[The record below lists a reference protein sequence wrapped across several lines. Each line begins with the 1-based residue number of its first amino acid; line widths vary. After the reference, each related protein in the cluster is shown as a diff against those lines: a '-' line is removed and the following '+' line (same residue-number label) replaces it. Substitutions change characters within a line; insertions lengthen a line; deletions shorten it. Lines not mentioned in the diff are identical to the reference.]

1 MNIITPKQAGISPQN
16 IIDFIE
22 KIEDAD
28 LSTHNI
34 ILAKGENIFFEHYWK
49 PFNKDF
55 LHRQYSVSKSIVSLA
70 VGFCEQDGLLSL
82 DDKISKYFKKESE
95 NQNDE
100 NLKNQTIRDMLMMAT
115 AKKDRYW
122 FSDKPKDR
130 VLYYFENDN
139 SDSRPP
145 GTIFDYDSTG
155 SFVLCALT
163 ERLTGQPFMEYLR
176 IKLFDK
182 IGVSKEAYCLKATG
196 GHSWGDSAV
205 LCTARD
211 LLTIA
216 RFVMNKG
223 KWNGEQILNEK
234 YLTKATSKM
243 IDNDLNAESTYDS
256 CGYGYYIWKLKD
268 GFFFNGMGCQ
278 FALCLPKKDLIM
290 IYNGDNQGK
299 TAAKKTIL
307 DAFYENIV
315 KNPPKEEKDSL
326 AEYVEK
332 LKLAAIKGKNY
343 SKTVNEI
350 NGAVY
355 RVEKN
360 NPMGLKAFRFDF
372 SGDKGTFSYTNE
384 QGDKKIEFG
393 MCENVFGY
401 FPEEGYSNEVGTE
414 KTKNFYYRCA
424 VSAAWLEEKKL
435 QLKIQIIDKYFGN
448 CALTFGFKGSKVGI
462 WMQKNAEDFLDKY
475 QGMAEGIKEG

>member
-1 MNIITPKQAGISPQN
+1 MNNITPEQAGISTQN
-16 IIDFIE
+16 IIDFLK
-22 KIEDAD
+22 KIEDAN

-34 ILAKGENIFFEHYWK
+34 ILAKGENIFFEHYWD

-70 VGFCEQDGLLSL
+70 VGFCEQDGLLAL
-82 DDKISKYFKKESE
+82 DDKISKHFPKECE
-95 NQNDE
+95 NQTDE

-139 SDSRPP
+139 SDSRPS

-155 SFVLCALT
+155 SFILGALT
-163 ERLTGQPFMEYLR
+163 ERLTGKPFMEYLR

-211 LLTIA
+211 LFKIA

-234 YLTKATSKM
+234 YLTEATSKM
-243 IDNDLNAESTYDS
+243 IDNNLNAEATHVSN
-256 CGYGYYIWKLKD
+256 GYGYYIWMLKD
-268 GFFFNGMGCQ
+268 GFLFNGMGCQ
-278 FALCLPKKDLIM
+278 LALCLPEKDLIM

-299 TAAKKTIL
+299 VTAKDIIF

-315 KNPPKEEKDSL
+315 KNPPKEEQNNFD
-326 AEYVEK
+326 EYVNT
-332 LKLAAIKGKNY
+332 LKLATIKGKKHSRSANQ
-343 SKTVNEI
+343 I
-350 NGAVY
+350 NGVTY
-355 RVEKN
+355 RVEKT
-360 NPMGLKAFRFDF
+360 NPMGLKSFRFDF
-372 SGDKGTFSYTNE
+372 SEDKGTFSYTNE

-393 MCENVFGY
+393 ICENVFGY

-414 KTKNFYYRCA
+414 KTTNFYYRCA
-424 VSAAWLEEKKL
+424 TSAAWLEENKL
-435 QLKIQIIDKYFGN
+435 QLKVQIIDKYFGN
-448 CALTFGFKGSKVGI
+448 CTLTFGFKDDKVGI
-462 WMQKNAEDFLDKY
+462 WMQKNAEDFLDRY
-475 QGMAEGIKEG
+475 QGIAEGIRE